1 MSPTPCPQWAD
12 QCRTAFCSGYSEAGG
27 FEPTEAP
34 ELMRAYEVDRAV
46 YEVLYEA
53 THRPDWI
60 TVPLEAV
67 ARLTDTR

>member
-1 MSPTPCPQWAD
+1 
-12 QCRTAFCSGYSEAGG
+12 
-27 FEPTEAP
+27 
-34 ELMRAYEVDRAV
+34 MRAYEVDRAV